1 MKTNK
6 KAVLGMLVAMI
17 MALGLMSGFNKKGAD
32 TTLQHWAVI
41 SYFAAQESETVTGK
55 VVSKTVGGI
64 SGGAA
69 TSMIIAGVATAGI
82 GLLVWGGVVA
92 S

>member
-1 MKTNK
+1 MKVNK
-6 KAVLGMLVAMI
+6 KAILGMFVAMVVSLGI
-17 MALGLMSGFNKKGAD
+17 MGGFNKKSAD
-32 TTLQHWAVI
+32 STLQQWAVI
-41 SYFAAQESETVTGK
+41 SYFAAQESETVSGK

-69 TSMIIAGVATAGI
+69 TSMIIAGAATGGI